1 MTADKEIT
9 MKENLGT
16 KSLADE
22 VYEALL
28 EKIMNK
34 EWAVGEKLPSENQIC
49 KEYGV
54 SRVSARSAIQRL
66 QAQNLV
72 VTKPGR
78 GSFIAASHIGEN
90 MLTLSLEKMDLSK
103 DEYRYV
109 VELRK
114 ALEFTSVELMCERG
128 TDEDF
133 DRLHRALEAMY
144 ESGSDAEQYVEA
156 DFAFHMALIK
166 GSHNPLFISVIR
178 GCKNEFLKYFT
189 EMAEVSN
196 GNFEQALKNH
206 TAIYEA
212 MKTRKPE
219 KVKKIIEGTFEYN
232 LSRFKNM
239 FKEDAL

>member
-1 MTADKEIT
+1 
-9 MKENLGT
+9 MKDNFGN

-34 EWAVGEKLPSENQIC
+34 EWAVGDKLPSENQIC
-49 KEYGV
+49 REYGV

-66 QAQNLV
+66 QAQKLV

-78 GSFIAASHIGEN
+78 GSFIASSHIGEN
-90 MLTLSLEKMDLSK
+90 LLTLSLVRMDLSQ

-114 ALEFTSVELMCERG
+114 ALEFTSIDLMCERG
-128 TDEDF
+128 VEEDF
-133 DRLHRALEAMY
+133 ERLRRALEDMKA
-144 ESGSDAEQYVEA
+144 SGTDKEKYVEA
-156 DFAFHMALIK
+156 DFAFHMAIIK

-178 GCKNEFLKYFT
+178 GGKDEFLQYFKA
-189 EMAEVSN
+189 MAEVSN
-196 GNFEQALKNH
+196 GNFERAIKNH

-212 MKTRKPE
+212 MKTRKPQ

-239 FKEDAL
+239 FKEDTL